1 MPGAVGVAVCTAGV
15 DAGFVAGGGTCVAQP
30 ANASTRVRTGA
41 EVSAGRTALNHARE
55 GCGHRVIAAEGSMR
69 FRIEKPLFYRWM
81 NAAVSFADVKTH
93 GEDAT
98 Q

>member
-30 ANASTRVRTGA
+30 ASASTRVRTGA

-69 FRIEKPLFYRWM
+69 FRIEKPLFSRWM